1 MLTFFIYPF
10 HGENLVLRK
19 TANIP
24 HFLTQLLHGD
34 MRIDVRDHY
43 LPGRESHNTSV
54 QLSIRLTEKYVS
66 TANYKHIILFSIT

>member
-1 MLTFFIYPF
+1 MLTFFIYPL

-34 MRIDVRDHY
+34 VRIDVRDHY
-43 LPGRESHNTSV
+43 LPGRELHSTSN
-54 QLSIRLTEKYVS
+54 QLSVWFTEKYVS
-66 TANYKHIILFSIT
+66 TANYKYKT

>member
-43 LPGRESHNTSV
+43 LPGRESHSTSM
-54 QLSIRLTEKYVS
+54 QLSIWLTEKYIS
-66 TANYKHIILFSIT
+66 TANHKYIICS